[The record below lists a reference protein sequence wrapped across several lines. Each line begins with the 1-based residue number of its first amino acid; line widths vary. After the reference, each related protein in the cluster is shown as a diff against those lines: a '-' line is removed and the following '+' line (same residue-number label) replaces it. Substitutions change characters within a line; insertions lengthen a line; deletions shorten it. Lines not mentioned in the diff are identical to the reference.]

1 MCIVECN
8 ATAYAGHRMIDR
20 KQALVGSML
29 SPDYAM
35 ANENEKQV
43 VFGSVISLMISVSV
57 YYVT

>member
-1 MCIVECN
+1 
-8 ATAYAGHRMIDR
+8 MIDR